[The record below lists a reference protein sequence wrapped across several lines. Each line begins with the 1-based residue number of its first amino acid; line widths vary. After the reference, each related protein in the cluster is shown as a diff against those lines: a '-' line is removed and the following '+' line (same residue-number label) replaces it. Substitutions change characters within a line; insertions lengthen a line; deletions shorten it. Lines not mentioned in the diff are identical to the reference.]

1 MFESL
6 TLRLNSVFKSL
17 TGKGRLTTNDVDEA
31 LRHVRIALLE
41 ADVHFKVVK
50 EFISVIRERAVDQ
63 TVLKS
68 ITPGQQVIK
77 IVHEELVLLLT
88 STSEVRQVTDV
99 PRVLMLVGLQGSGKT
114 TTVAKLGF
122 NLQAQGNSVMLIA
135 ADLQRAA
142 AVQQLVFMGSQ
153 AGVTVFSDEN
163 ARSAITVV
171 RNGIT
176 EAKKSGVDYVIVD
189 SAGRIHAD
197 KEMMDE
203 LKEIYLESNP
213 GRIFLVL
220 DAMMGQDAVRS
231 AEEFQSYVPITD
243 LILTKMDGDA
253 RGGAALSATKVT
265 GLPIGYVGVGEK
277 LRDLEPFYPDR
288 MASRIL
294 GMGDVLTFIEKA
306 QQMTNESNVKELEKK
321 IRKASFDF
329 EDFLSQIQSLKKV
342 GSIGQFM
349 EMLPGFSQLS
359 KRLPN
364 DALDDKEFKRMEAM
378 IKSMTSQERRNP
390 GIINGKRRR
399 RIAYGSGATIQN
411 VNQLINKFS
420 QAQTMM
426 RKLTKNKGTRGLS
439 SLFGR

>member
-6 TLRLNSVFKSL
+6 TERLNNVFKTL
-17 TGKGRLTTNDVDEA
+17 TGKGRLTTDDVDEA

-50 EFISVIRERAVDQ
+50 EFISVVRERAADQ
-63 TVLKS
+63 AILKS
-68 ITPGQQVIK
+68 LTPGQQVIK
-77 IVHEELVLLLT
+77 IVHEELILLLSSSYET
-88 STSEVRQVTDV
+88 KQSNGI
-99 PRVLMLVGLQGSGKT
+99 PKILMLVGLQGSGKT

-122 NLQAQGNSVMLIA
+122 NLQSQGSSVMLIA

-142 AVQQLVFMGSQ
+142 AVTQLTSMGLQ
-153 AGVTVFSDEN
+153 AGISVFSDDKAKN
-163 ARSAITVV
+163 AKTVV
-171 RNGIT
+171 STGVT
-176 EAKKSGVDYVIVD
+176 EAKKSGVEYVIVD
-189 SAGRIHAD
+189 TAGRIHAD

-203 LKEIYLESNP
+203 LKEIYEELIP
-213 GRIFLVL
+213 DRIFLVL

-231 AEEFQSYVPITD
+231 AGEFQEYVPITD

-265 GLPIGYVGVGEK
+265 GLPISYVGVGEK
-277 LRDLEPFYPDR
+277 LRDFEPFYPDR

-306 QQMTNESNVKELEKK
+306 QQITNESNIKELEKK

-349 EMLPGFSQLS
+349 EMIPGISQLS
-359 KRLPN
+359 KRLPEES
-364 DALDDKEFKRMEAM
+364 LDDKEFKRMEAM
-378 IKSMTSQERRNP
+378 IQSMTATERRNP

-399 RIAYGSGATIQN
+399 RIAYGSGTTIQN

-420 QAQTMM
+420 QAQAMM
-426 RKLTKNKGTRGLS
+426 KKLTKNKGLKGLAN
-439 SLFGR
+439 LFGG

>member
-6 TLRLNSVFKSL
+6 TERLNNVFKTL
-17 TGKGRLTTNDVDEA
+17 TGKGRLTADDVDEA

-50 EFISVIRERAVDQ
+50 EFISVVKERATEQ
-63 TVLKS
+63 AILKS
-68 ITPGQQVIK
+68 LTPGQQVIK
-77 IVHEELVLLLT
+77 IVHEELILLLSSSYET
-88 STSEVRQVTDV
+88 KQSNGI
-99 PRVLMLVGLQGSGKT
+99 PKVLMLVGLQGSGKT

-122 NLQAQGNSVMLIA
+122 NLQSQGSSVMLIA

-142 AVQQLVFMGSQ
+142 AVTQLTSMGLQ
-153 AGVTVFSDEN
+153 AGITVFSDDTAKN
-163 ARSAITVV
+163 AKTVV
-171 RNGIT
+171 STGIT
-176 EAKKSGVDYVIVD
+176 EAKKSGVEYVIVD
-189 SAGRIHAD
+189 TAGRIHAD

-203 LKEIYLESNP
+203 LKEIYEELIP
-213 GRIFLVL
+213 DRTFLVL

-231 AEEFQSYVPITD
+231 AGEFQEYVPITD
-243 LILTKMDGDA
+243 LILTKLDGDA

-265 GLPIGYVGVGEK
+265 GLPISYVGVGEK
-277 LRDLEPFYPDR
+277 LRDFEPFYPDR

-306 QQMTNESNVKELEKK
+306 QQITNESNIKELEKK

-349 EMLPGFSQLS
+349 EMIPGISQLS
-359 KRLPN
+359 KRLPEESLN
-364 DALDDKEFKRMEAM
+364 DKEFKRMEAM
-378 IKSMTSQERRNP
+378 IQSMTAMERRNP

-399 RIAYGSGATIQN
+399 RIAYGSGTTIQN

-420 QAQTMM
+420 QAQAMM
-426 RKLTKNKGTRGLS
+426 KKLTKNKGLKGLAN
-439 SLFGR
+439 LFGG

>member
-6 TLRLNSVFKSL
+6 TERLNNVFKTL
-17 TGKGRLTTNDVDEA
+17 TGKGRLTVDDVDEA

-50 EFISVIRERAVDQ
+50 EFISVVKERAADQ
-63 TVLKS
+63 AILKS
-68 ITPGQQVIK
+68 LTPGQQVIK
-77 IVHEELVLLLT
+77 IVHEELILLLSSSYET
-88 STSEVRQVTDV
+88 KQSNGI
-99 PRVLMLVGLQGSGKT
+99 PKVLMLVGLQGSGKT

-122 NLQAQGNSVMLIA
+122 NLQSQGSSVMLIA

-142 AVQQLVFMGSQ
+142 AVTQLTSMGLQ
-153 AGVTVFSDEN
+153 GGITVFSDHTAKN
-163 ARSAITVV
+163 AKTVV
-171 RNGIT
+171 STGIT
-176 EAKKSGVDYVIVD
+176 EAKKSGVEYVIVD
-189 SAGRIHAD
+189 TAGRIHAD

-203 LKEIYLESNP
+203 LKEIYEELIP
-213 GRIFLVL
+213 DRIFLVL

-231 AEEFQSYVPITD
+231 AGEFQEYVPITD
-243 LILTKMDGDA
+243 LILTKLDGDA
-253 RGGAALSATKVT
+253 RGGAALSATKIT
-265 GLPIGYVGVGEK
+265 GLPISYVGVGEK
-277 LRDLEPFYPDR
+277 LRDFEPFYPDR

-306 QQMTNESNVKELEKK
+306 QQITNESNIKELEKK

-349 EMLPGFSQLS
+349 EMIPGISQLS
-359 KRLPN
+359 KRLPEES
-364 DALDDKEFKRMEAM
+364 LDDKEFKRMEAM
-378 IKSMTSQERRNP
+378 IQSMTAMERRNP

-399 RIAYGSGATIQN
+399 RIAYGSGTTIQN

-420 QAQTMM
+420 QAQAMM
-426 RKLTKNKGTRGLS
+426 KKLTKNKGLKGLAN
-439 SLFGR
+439 LFGG

>member
-6 TLRLNSVFKSL
+6 TQRLNNAFKML
-17 TGKGRLTTNDVDEA
+17 TSKGRLTTDDIDEA

-63 TVLKS
+63 EVLKS
-68 ITPGQQVIK
+68 LTPGQQVIK
-77 IVHEELVLLLT
+77 IVHEELILLL
-88 STSEVRQVTDV
+88 SSSYEAKQSNAI
-99 PRVLMLVGLQGSGKT
+99 PKVLMLVGLQGSGKT
-114 TTVAKLGF
+114 TTVAKLGL
-122 NLQAQGNSVMLIA
+122 NLHSQGRSVMLIA

-142 AVQQLVFMGSQ
+142 AVRQLTSMGSQ
-153 AGVTVFSDEN
+153 AGITVFSDEEAKN
-163 ARSAITVV
+163 TRTVV
-171 RNGIT
+171 RSGII
-176 EAKKSGVDYVIVD
+176 EAKTSGVEYVIVD
-189 SAGRIHAD
+189 TAGRIHAD

-203 LKEIYLESNP
+203 LKEICHELIP
-213 GRIFLVL
+213 DRIFLVL

-231 AEEFQSYVPITD
+231 AEEFQDYVPITD

-265 GLPIGYVGVGEK
+265 GLPISYVGVGEK
-277 LRDLEPFYPDR
+277 LGDLEPFYPDR

-306 QQMTNESNVKELEKK
+306 QQITNESNIKELEKK

-349 EMLPGFSQLS
+349 EMIPGISQLS
-359 KRLPN
+359 KRLP
-364 DALDDKEFKRMEAM
+364 DESLDDKEFKRMEAM
-378 IKSMTSQERRNP
+378 IQSMTSTERRNP

-399 RIAYGSGATIQN
+399 RIAYGSGTTIQN

-420 QAQTMM
+420 QAQIMM
-426 RKLTKNKGTRGLS
+426 KKLTKNKGIKGLS
-439 SLFGR
+439 NLFGG

>member
-6 TLRLNSVFKSL
+6 TERLNNVFKTL
-17 TGKGRLTTNDVDEA
+17 TGKGRLTADDVDEA

-50 EFISVIRERAVDQ
+50 EFISVVRERAADQ
-63 TVLKS
+63 AILKS
-68 ITPGQQVIK
+68 LTPGQQVIK
-77 IVHEELVLLLT
+77 IVHEELILLLSSSYET
-88 STSEVRQVTDV
+88 KQSNGI
-99 PRVLMLVGLQGSGKT
+99 PKVLMLVGLQGSGKT

-122 NLQAQGNSVMLIA
+122 NLQSQGSSVMLIA

-142 AVQQLVFMGSQ
+142 AVTQLTSMGLQ
-153 AGVTVFSDEN
+153 AGITVFSDDTAKN
-163 ARSAITVV
+163 AKTVV
-171 RNGIT
+171 STGIT
-176 EAKKSGVDYVIVD
+176 EAKKSGVEYVIVD
-189 SAGRIHAD
+189 TAGRIHAD

-203 LKEIYLESNP
+203 LKEIYEELIP
-213 GRIFLVL
+213 DRIFLVL

-231 AEEFQSYVPITD
+231 AGEFQEYVPITD

-265 GLPIGYVGVGEK
+265 GLPIRYVGVGEK
-277 LRDLEPFYPDR
+277 LRDFEPFYPDR

-306 QQMTNESNVKELEKK
+306 QQITNESNIKELEKK
-321 IRKASFDF
+321 IRKASFNF

-349 EMLPGFSQLS
+349 EMIPGISQLS
-359 KRLPN
+359 KRMPEES
-364 DALDDKEFKRMEAM
+364 LDDKEFKRMEAM
-378 IKSMTSQERRNP
+378 IQSMTAIERRNP

-399 RIAYGSGATIQN
+399 RIAYGSGTTIQN

-420 QAQTMM
+420 QAQAMM
-426 RKLTKNKGTRGLS
+426 KKLTKNKGLKGMAN
-439 SLFGR
+439 LFGG

>member
-142 AVQQLVFMGSQ
+142 AVRQLVFRGSQ
-153 AGVTVFSDEN
+153 AGVTVFSYN
-163 ARSAITVV
+163 CSA
-171 RNGIT
+171 
-176 EAKKSGVDYVIVD
+176 
-189 SAGRIHAD
+189 
-197 KEMMDE
+197 
-203 LKEIYLESNP
+203 
-213 GRIFLVL
+213 
-220 DAMMGQDAVRS
+220 
-231 AEEFQSYVPITD
+231 
-243 LILTKMDGDA
+243 
-253 RGGAALSATKVT
+253 
-265 GLPIGYVGVGEK
+265 
-277 LRDLEPFYPDR
+277 
-288 MASRIL
+288 
-294 GMGDVLTFIEKA
+294 
-306 QQMTNESNVKELEKK
+306 
-321 IRKASFDF
+321 
-329 EDFLSQIQSLKKV
+329 
-342 GSIGQFM
+342 
-349 EMLPGFSQLS
+349 
-359 KRLPN
+359 
-364 DALDDKEFKRMEAM
+364 
-378 IKSMTSQERRNP
+378 
-390 GIINGKRRR
+390 
-399 RIAYGSGATIQN
+399 
-411 VNQLINKFS
+411 
-420 QAQTMM
+420 
-426 RKLTKNKGTRGLS
+426 
-439 SLFGR
+439 

>member
-1 MFESL
+1 M
-6 TLRLNSVFKSL
+6 
-17 TGKGRLTTNDVDEA
+17 
-31 LRHVRIALLE
+31 
-41 ADVHFKVVK
+41 
-50 EFISVIRERAVDQ
+50 
-63 TVLKS
+63 
-68 ITPGQQVIK
+68 
-77 IVHEELVLLLT
+77 
-88 STSEVRQVTDV
+88 
-99 PRVLMLVGLQGSGKT
+99 
-114 TTVAKLGF
+114 
-122 NLQAQGNSVMLIA
+122 
-135 ADLQRAA
+135 
-142 AVQQLVFMGSQ
+142 
-153 AGVTVFSDEN
+153 
-163 ARSAITVV
+163 

-277 LRDLEPFYPDR
+277 LRDLEPVYPDR

-426 RKLTKNKGTRGLS
+426 RKLTKNKGARGLS

>member
-88 STSEVRQVTDV
+88 STSEVKQVTDV

-426 RKLTKNKGTRGLS
+426 RKLTKNKGARGLS

>member
-6 TLRLNSVFKSL
+6 TERLNYVFKTL
-17 TGKGRLTTNDVDEA
+17 TGKGRLTADDVDEA

-50 EFISVIRERAVDQ
+50 EFISVVKERATEQ
-63 TVLKS
+63 AILKS
-68 ITPGQQVIK
+68 LTPGQQVIK
-77 IVHEELVLLLT
+77 IVHEELILLLSSSYET
-88 STSEVRQVTDV
+88 KQSNGI
-99 PRVLMLVGLQGSGKT
+99 PKVLMLVGLQGSGKT

-122 NLQAQGNSVMLIA
+122 NLQSQGSSVMLIA

-142 AVQQLVFMGSQ
+142 AVTQLTSMGLQ
-153 AGVTVFSDEN
+153 AGITVFSDDTAKN
-163 ARSAITVV
+163 AKTVV
-171 RNGIT
+171 STGIT
-176 EAKKSGVDYVIVD
+176 EAKKSGVEYVIVD
-189 SAGRIHAD
+189 TAGRIHAD

-203 LKEIYLESNP
+203 LKEIYEELIP
-213 GRIFLVL
+213 DRTFLVL

-231 AEEFQSYVPITD
+231 AGEFQEYVPITD
-243 LILTKMDGDA
+243 LILTKLDGDA

-265 GLPIGYVGVGEK
+265 GLPISYVGVGEK
-277 LRDLEPFYPDR
+277 LRDFEPFYPDR

-306 QQMTNESNVKELEKK
+306 QQITNESNIKELEKK

-349 EMLPGFSQLS
+349 EMIPGISQLS
-359 KRLPN
+359 KRLPEESLN
-364 DALDDKEFKRMEAM
+364 DKEFKRMEAM
-378 IKSMTSQERRNP
+378 IQSMTAMERRNP

-399 RIAYGSGATIQN
+399 RIAYGSGTTIQN

-420 QAQTMM
+420 QAQAMM
-426 RKLTKNKGTRGLS
+426 KKLTKNKGLKGLAN
-439 SLFGR
+439 LFGG